1 MAKTSIRHA
10 YAQHL
15 VQLGAHHA
23 NIIALEG
30 DLKESTQSIQFQQAY
45 PDRYVDCGIAEQNMV
60 GVAAGL
66 ALSGKI
72 PFVHSFACFISMRAI
87 EQVRTSV
94 AYPKLNVKFVVSH
107 GGISPGTAGT
117 THHAIEDIA
126 IMRSIPNM
134 TVLVPGDAKEAR
146 QCIDAALAID
156 GPVYVRLG
164 ASDAED
170 VYGEQD
176 TFTPGK
182 ATQLRNGKDV
192 TIITTGM
199 LVHEGLAAADILNKE
214 HGITARV
221 LQMASIKPIDRE
233 AIVRAAQETSRI
245 VTVEEHTVLGG
256 LGGAV
261 AEVAAETGCAKV
273 TRIGIDDHFCGVG
286 SAACLMQEEGLSVEN
301 IVKTVRDVVK
311 EPHISLKRSIVA

>member
-1 MAKTSIRHA
+1 MRHEYAK
-10 YAQHL
+10 YL
-15 VQLGAHHA
+15 VELGAKDSR
-23 NIIALEG
+23 IVALEG
-30 DLKESTQSIQFQQAY
+30 DLKESTQSIQFQDAY

-94 AYPKLNVKFVVSH
+94 AYPRLNVKCVVSH

-126 IMRSIPNM
+126 IMRAIPNM
-134 TVLVPGDAKEAR
+134 TVLVPGDAKELR

-170 VYGEQD
+170 VYGD
-176 TFTPGK
+176 NDNFALGK
-182 ATQLRNGKDV
+182 ATTLREGNDA

-199 LVHEGLAAADILNKE
+199 LVHEGVAAADILRE
-214 HGITARV
+214 AHGINARV
-221 LQMASIKPIDRE
+221 LQMASIKPIDRN
-233 AIVRAAQETSRI
+233 AIVRAAQETGRI

-261 AEVAAETGCAKV
+261 AEVAAEAGGAKV
-273 TRIGIDDHFCGVG
+273 TRIGINDHFCGVG
-286 SAACLMQEEGLSVEN
+286 SAACLMQEEGLTVEN
-301 IVKTVRDVVK
+301 IIAQVRK
-311 EPHISLKRSIVA
+311 PQ

>member
-1 MAKTSIRHA
+1 MAKKSMRHE
-10 YAQHL
+10 YARHL
-15 VQLGAHHA
+15 VALGATDPR
-23 NIIALEG
+23 IIALEG

-45 PDRYVDCGIAEQNMV
+45 PARYLDCGIAEQNMV

-126 IMRSIPNM
+126 IMRAVPNM
-134 TVLVPGDAKEAR
+134 TVFVPGDAKEVR

-170 VYGEQD
+170 VYGEGDAFQ
-176 TFTPGK
+176 PGT
-182 ATQLRNGKDV
+182 ATQLRDGADA

-199 LVHEGLAAADILNKE
+199 LVHEGIAAADILKKE
-214 HGITARV
+214 HGVNARV

-233 AIVRAAQETSRI
+233 AILAAARETGKI

-261 AEVAAETGCAKV
+261 AEVAAEIGCAKV
-273 TRIGIDDHFCGVG
+273 TRIGINDHFCGVG
-286 SAACLMQEEGLSVEN
+286 SAACLMQEEGLTVEN
-301 IVKTVRDVVK
+301 IVAQVRN
-311 EPHISLKRSIVA
+311 LK

>member
-1 MAKTSIRHA
+1 MAKTSMRHA

-15 VQLGAHHA
+15 VQLGAQHA

-30 DLKESTQSIQFQQAY
+30 DLKESTQSIQFQDAY
-45 PDRYVDCGIAEQNMV
+45 PARYIDCGIAEQNMV

-126 IMRSIPNM
+126 IMRAIPNM
-134 TVLVPGDAKEAR
+134 TILVPGDAKEVR
-146 QCIDAALAID
+146 QCIDAALAIN

-170 VYGEQD
+170 VYGEQNN
-176 TFTPGK
+176 FMLGK
-182 ATQLRNGKDV
+182 ATTLRNGNDV

-199 LVHEGLAAADILNKE
+199 LVHEAIAAADILQNE
-214 HGITARV
+214 HGINARV
-221 LQMASIKPIDRE
+221 LQMASIKPIDRN
-233 AIVRAAQETSRI
+233 AIIRAAQETGRI
-245 VTVEEHTVLGG
+245 VTVEEHTILGG

-261 AEVAAETGCAKV
+261 AEVAAEIGCAKV
-273 TRIGIDDHFCGVG
+273 LRIGINDHFCGVG
-286 SAACLMQEEGLSVEN
+286 NYSHLLQCEGLVPSN
-301 IVKTVRDVVK
+301 IANMALGLIK
-311 EPHISLKRSIVA
+311 HL

>member
-1 MAKTSIRHA
+1 MAKTSMRHA

-15 VQLGAHHA
+15 VQLGAQHA

-30 DLKESTQSIQFQQAY
+30 DLKESTQSIQFQDAY
-45 PDRYVDCGIAEQNMV
+45 PARYIDCGIAEQNMV

-126 IMRSIPNM
+126 IMRAIPNM
-134 TVLVPGDAKEAR
+134 TILVPGDAKEVR
-146 QCIDAALAID
+146 QCIDAALAIN

-170 VYGEQD
+170 VYGEQNN
-176 TFTPGK
+176 FKPGM
-182 ATQLRNGKDV
+182 ATQLRDGNDV

-199 LVHEGLAAADILNKE
+199 LVHEGIAAADILRKE
-214 HGITARV
+214 HGINARV
-221 LQMASIKPIDRE
+221 LQMASIKPIDRN
-233 AIVRAAQETSRI
+233 AIIAAARETGKI

-261 AEVAAETGCAKV
+261 AEVVSEIGCARV
-273 TRIGIDDHFCGVG
+273 VRLGINDHFCGVG
-286 SAACLMQEEGLSVEN
+286 SAACLMKEEGLTVEN
-301 IVKTVRDVVK
+301 IITQIRT
-311 EPHISLKRSIVA
+311 LN

>member
-1 MAKTSIRHA
+1 MAKTSMRHA

-15 VQLGAHHA
+15 VQLGAQHA

-30 DLKESTQSIQFQQAY
+30 DLKESTQSIQFQDAY
-45 PDRYVDCGIAEQNMV
+45 PARYIDCGIAEQNMV

-126 IMRSIPNM
+126 IMRAIPNM
-134 TVLVPGDAKEAR
+134 TILVPGDAKEVR
-146 QCIDAALAID
+146 QCIDAALAIN

-170 VYGEQD
+170 VYGEQNN
-176 TFTPGK
+176 FKPGT
-182 ATQLRNGKDV
+182 ATQLRDGNDV

-199 LVHEGLAAADILNKE
+199 LVHEGIAAADILRKE
-214 HGITARV
+214 HGINARV
-221 LQMASIKPIDRE
+221 LQMASIKPIDKNAITAAARE
-233 AIVRAAQETSRI
+233 TGKI
-245 VTVEEHTVLGG
+245 VTIEEHTVLGG

-261 AEVAAETGCAKV
+261 AEVVSEIGCARV
-273 TRIGIDDHFCGVG
+273 VRLGINDHFCGVG
-286 SAACLMQEEGLSVEN
+286 SAACLMQEEGLTADN
-301 IVKTVRDVVK
+301 IVVNILSFT
-311 EPHISLKRSIVA
+311 